1 MYTSAG
7 TLDQTNEKVNEY
19 LPLVRRLAYHLKNKL
34 ANSVELDD
42 LIQAGL
48 IGLLDAIAK
57 FEDGKNAQFPTYATQ
72 RIKGAML
79 DELRS
84 LDWAPRSLRAN
95 QRKIQKATS
104 QAQHALGRSASEME
118 ISTVMGISLEA
129 YQKMLFESSGAQI
142 VLYDD
147 HGRGDDENSEIDN
160 VGDEE
165 SDPIKI
171 LGRKKFHQLLVQ
183 AIEDLPEREKILMS
197 LYYEQDLNF
206 REISAILGV
215 VESRVSQMHTQAILR
230 LRVAFEGELT
240 N

>member
-1 MYTSAG
+1 
-7 TLDQTNEKVNEY
+7 
-19 LPLVRRLAYHLKNKL
+19 
-34 ANSVELDD
+34 
-42 LIQAGL
+42 
-48 IGLLDAIAK
+48 
-57 FEDGKNAQFPTYATQ
+57 
-72 RIKGAML
+72 
-79 DELRS
+79 
-84 LDWAPRSLRAN
+84 
-95 QRKIQKATS
+95 
-104 QAQHALGRSASEME
+104 
-118 ISTVMGISLEA
+118 
-129 YQKMLFESSGAQI
+129 MLFESSGAQI